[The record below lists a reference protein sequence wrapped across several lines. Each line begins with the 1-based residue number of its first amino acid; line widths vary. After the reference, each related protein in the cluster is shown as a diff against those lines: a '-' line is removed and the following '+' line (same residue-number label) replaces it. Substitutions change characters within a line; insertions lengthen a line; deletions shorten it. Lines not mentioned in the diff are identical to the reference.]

1 MCMMRFSS
9 IFVENLLRL
18 MISLVDSMQKHVM
31 HVHKC
36 HMACISASHI
46 SHMACISACFTYFTY
61 GVHKS
66 FTCFTESFYISASL

>member
-1 MCMMRFSS
+1 METECACMMRFSS

-46 SHMACISACFTYFTY
+46 SHMACISDASHISHMAC
-61 GVHKS
+61 
-66 FTCFTESFYISASL
+66 IRASHVSQKAFI